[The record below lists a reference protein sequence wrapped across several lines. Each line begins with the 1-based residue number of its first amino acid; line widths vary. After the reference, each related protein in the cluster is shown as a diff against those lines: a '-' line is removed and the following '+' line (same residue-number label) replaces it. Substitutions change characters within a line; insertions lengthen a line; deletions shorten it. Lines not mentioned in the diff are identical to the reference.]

1 MLSSDRKHLVNT
13 AVSSQLCLL
22 QQRRSASWPW
32 AVLWLWGY
40 TDHHPGFR
48 SPNHLPFPF
57 HTRQCRSALTSHTAR
72 TRVVISSFCP
82 EIHMKWLGLSQMLPA
97 QCLPKTGI
105 WYIFL
110 LVISSLGKYSAA
122 NWEITFFVSSWS
134 SSYSGSRALFCSWDF
149 CKVSDQ

>member
-72 TRVVISSFCP
+72 TRVVIFVLSRDSHEMTWFITNAP
-82 EIHMKWLGLSQMLPA
+82 STVFTKDRHLIHISVGNFISWEVLSCKLGD
-97 QCLPKTGI
+97 
-105 WYIFL
+105 
-110 LVISSLGKYSAA
+110 
-122 NWEITFFVSSWS
+122 N
-134 SSYSGSRALFCSWDF
+134 LFCF
-149 CKVSDQ
+149 KLE